1 MLKNYNYLQIIKII
15 NFIEKLILLSF
26 VVNKFAESTFFYEFK
41 FLPVKVLYT
50 LLEQTL
56 FDYSS
61 RKQLKI
67 SIGHW

>member
-15 NFIEKLILLSF
+15 HFIEKLILLIF
-26 VVNKFAESTFFYEFK
+26 LVNKLAESTFFYGFQ

-67 SIGHW
+67 